1 MTTSHAAV
9 VVGGGIS
16 GLSCAFA
23 LRRAG
28 LDAILL
34 ESASR
39 PGGVIRSERRDGW
52 LFEHGPQS
60 FTATSALLE
69 MIREIGLE
77 SEVARADSRAPRFV
91 LVNGA
96 LVPVPLS
103 PPAFFA
109 SSLLGWK
116 TKFSLLGDLFSS
128 SRPPEPDE
136 SLADF
141 IRRKFTPELLEKLAG
156 PFVSGIYAG
165 DPERLSLRSAFPM
178 LHAAEAAKGSLVRGM
193 FAVAKVE
200 KAARPQKGPREKSAL
215 ISFRGGNDALPQALG
230 RHLGDALWLNSA
242 LRQIEHT
249 PLSPQRFSLRVLRG
263 DREETILCD
272 HLILA
277 TPPDRAGELLA
288 NLDPQFAQHLGAI
301 EFASIAVVS
310 LGYQTSQIARAMTGF
325 GFLVPRSAGLRLLGS
340 VWNSSLFPGRAP
352 EGSVLFANFMGG
364 ASDPAIAKL
373 DPNALIEI
381 AQRELSPILGIQG
394 PPVFSEVRIYP
405 RAIPQYNLGHST
417 RLAAINALRAK
428 FPGLWMAG
436 SYWKGPAVYSCAE
449 YGLETAAAVIAA
461 ANQNAT
467 PANS

>member
-28 LDAILL
+28 LDAIVL
-34 ESASR
+34 ESAER

-60 FTATSALLE
+60 FTATAPLMGL
-69 MIREIGLE
+69 IREIGLE
-77 SEVARADSRAPRFV
+77 PEVTRADPRAPRYV
-91 LVNGA
+91 LVNGE
-96 LVPVPLS
+96 LVPVLFS
-103 PPAFFA
+103 PAAFFG

-116 TKFSLLGDLFSS
+116 TKFRLLADLFSR

-141 IRRKFTPELLEKLAG
+141 VRRKFTPELLERLAG

-165 DPERLSLRSAFPM
+165 DPERLSLRSAFP
-178 LHAAEAAKGSLVRGM
+178 LLYAAEKAKGSLIRGM
-193 FAVAKVE
+193 FAVAKAE
-200 KAARPQKGPREKSAL
+200 KAGRPQKEPRERSSL
-215 ISFRGGNDALPQALG
+215 ISFRDGNEALPRALG
-230 RHLGDALWLNSA
+230 RYLAESLWLQST
-242 LRQIEHT
+242 LRQIEYT
-249 PLSPQRFSLRVLRG
+249 PSSSRRFSLRVLRG
-263 DREETILCD
+263 DREETLLCD

-277 TPPDRAGELLA
+277 VPPGRAGDLLA
-288 NLDPQFAQHLGAI
+288 HLDPLFARHLGAI

-310 LGYQTSQIARAMTGF
+310 LGFEAGQISHSMDGF

-352 EGSVLFANFMGG
+352 EGCVLFANFLGG
-364 ASDPAIAKL
+364 ASDPAIAQL
-373 DPNALIEI
+373 PPSELIEI
-381 AQRELSPILGIQG
+381 ARRELSPILGIEGQ
-394 PPVFSEVRIYP
+394 PVFSEVRVYSS
-405 RAIPQYNLGHST
+405 AIPQYNLGHST
-417 RLAAINALRAK
+417 RLAAISSLREK
-428 FPGLWMAG
+428 FPGLWLAG

-449 YGLETAAAVIAA
+449 FGLETAAAVIAA
-461 ANQNAT
+461 AGPKTTQV
-467 PANS
+467 NS

>member
-28 LDAILL
+28 LNAILL
-34 ESASR
+34 ESAAR
-39 PGGVIRSERRDGW
+39 PGGVIRSEQRDGW

-60 FTATSALLE
+60 FTATAPLLQL
-69 MIREIGLE
+69 IREIGLD
-77 SEVARADSRAPRFV
+77 SEIARADSRAPRFV
-91 LVNGA
+91 LVNGS
-96 LVPVPLS
+96 LVPVPLG
-103 PPAFFA
+103 PLAFFA

-116 TKFSLLGDLFSS
+116 TKFSLLADLFSR

-136 SLADF
+136 SLAAF
-141 IRRKFTPELLEKLAG
+141 IRRKFTPELLERLAG

-178 LHAAEAAKGSLVRGM
+178 LHASEAARGSLIRGM
-193 FAVAKVE
+193 FAVAKAE
-200 KAARPQKGPREKSAL
+200 KAAHPQKGPREKSAL
-215 ISFRGGNDALPQALG
+215 ISFRSGNDALPQALG
-230 RHLGDALWLNSA
+230 RHLGDSLWLNSTA
-242 LRQIEHT
+242 RQIEHT
-249 PLSPQRFSLRVLRG
+249 PRAPQRFSLRVLRG

-288 NLDPQFAQHLGAI
+288 HLDPQFAAHLAAI
-301 EFASIAVVS
+301 EFASVAVVS
-310 LGYQTSQIARAMTGF
+310 LGFSSSQIARSMTGF

-352 EGSVLFANFMGG
+352 QGAVLFANFMGG
-364 ASDPAIAKL
+364 ASDPAIANL
-373 DPNALIEI
+373 PPRELIEI
-381 AQRELSPILGIQG
+381 AQRELAPILGIQG
-394 PPVFSEVRIYP
+394 QPIFSEVRTYP
-405 RAIPQYNLGHST
+405 RAIPQYNLGHSA
-417 RLAAINALRAK
+417 RLAAINSLRTN
-428 FPGLWMAG
+428 FPGLWLAG

-449 YGLETAAAVIAA
+449 YGLETAASVLAA
-461 ANQNAT
+461 ANPNAA